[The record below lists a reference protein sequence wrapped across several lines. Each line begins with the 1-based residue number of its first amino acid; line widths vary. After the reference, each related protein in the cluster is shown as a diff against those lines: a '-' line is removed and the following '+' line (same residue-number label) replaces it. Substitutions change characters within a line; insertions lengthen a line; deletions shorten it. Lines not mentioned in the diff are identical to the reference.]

1 MSVQSNKARP
11 SVWNE
16 KYSQPGYVYGT
27 EPCQW
32 LRMNQHRLPTEGRA
46 LAIADGE
53 GRNGVF
59 LAQQGLQVT
68 SVDLSEVGLAK
79 AQALASTRGVQLQ
92 TVIADLRDYEI
103 APGSLAVAIAIYA
116 HLPSDL
122 RPLVHR
128 RIAEGLQPG
137 GLFVLEAFH
146 PNQLK
151 YTSGGPRS
159 VDLLYRVD
167 EVLADFSDCHIVEA
181 LEGQTALTEGH
192 GHLGLG
198 YVTRLIIQKGALA

>member
-1 MSVQSNKARP
+1 MSVQSNKERP
-11 SVWNE
+11 SAWND

-32 LRMNQHRLPTEGRA
+32 LRMNQHRLPNTGRA

-59 LAQQGLQVT
+59 LAQHGLEVT

-79 AQALASTRGVQLQ
+79 AQQLANARGVQIR
-92 TVIADLRDYEI
+92 TVTADLKDYDIE
-103 APGSLAVAIAIYA
+103 PESLAVAVAIYA

-122 RPLVHR
+122 RPRVHR
-128 RIAEGLQPG
+128 RIFEGLKPG
-137 GLFVLEAFH
+137 GLFLLEAFH
-146 PNQLK
+146 PNQLH
-151 YTSGGPRS
+151 YASGGPRTL
-159 VDLLYRVD
+159 DLLYRVED
-167 EVLADFSDCHIVEA
+167 VLGDFSTCEIIDA
-181 LEGQTALTEGH
+181 LEGQTALNEGQ

-198 YVTRLIIQKGALA
+198 YVTRLVIQKGVFS